1 MSRVLGIPAV
11 LVVALVGIYLYAQ
24 DAKTNGP
31 ASTSGQQP
39 ISQAQSTVA
48 ATNFGQAA
56 TAMQASYTQNG
67 TYAGETLPI
76 GTGVVLGRA
85 DAYSYCL
92 QAGNEH
98 EDGPGGVDGDA
109 GKRAVEAG
117 SKRFHATDQR
127 PTSMPG
133 RCSSIKR
140 ASEFHPDRFG

>member
-1 MSRVLGIPAV
+1 MCYASVEAATPQLRLTAADIGAMSRVLGIPAV
-11 LVVALVGIYLYAQ
+11 LVVALAGIYLYAQ

-98 EDGPGGVDGDA
+98 EDGPGG
-109 GKRAVEAG
+109 
-117 SKRFHATDQR
+117 Q
-127 PTSMPG
+127 PQPG
-133 RCSSIKR
+133 PC
-140 ASEFHPDRFG
+140 